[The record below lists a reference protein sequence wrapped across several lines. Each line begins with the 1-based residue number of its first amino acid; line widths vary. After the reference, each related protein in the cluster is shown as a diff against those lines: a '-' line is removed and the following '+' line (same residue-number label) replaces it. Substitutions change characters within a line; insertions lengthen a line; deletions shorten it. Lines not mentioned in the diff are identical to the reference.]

1 MWYNSKYERS
11 MKFIRNFDYALQEK
25 EYRNIVKE
33 LNLLNPRSLSYIT
46 GLNFQYL
53 VKKIRNKEWPEKLDK

>member
-1 MWYNSKYERS
+1 MWYNSKYEKS

-25 EYRNIVKE
+25 EYRNIVKK

-46 GLNFQYL
+46 GLNFQDL
-53 VKKIRNKEWPEKLDK
+53 VKKIRNKEWPEKVT